1 MLNSKEKMQ
10 HNLDII
16 ILNDKILDHFDK
28 EKEKIPSL
36 RFLLREIDDTL
47 HLNEI
52 SDIKLNLITKNNLLQ
67 TKKDIENRI
76 RLIENDESKN
86 FYIISTTD
94 LLEEYRSI
102 LQKKITV
109 NFVGK
114 KEKPNKKKDDIYNEF
129 LRISSKY
136 IDINIEND
144 YKQNKSNCKNCKGKN
159 FELDDSVYICVDCGC
174 QQDEIINMTSYR
186 DIDRD
191 NISSKYTY
199 ERLVHFKDAMD
210 QYQGKQKNIDKR
222 IYDELEREFELYHLL
237 IGDKDIPKEIRFSNI
252 KKHHIYEFL
261 KELGRER
268 RNNSEKQFYTK
279 HYENINLI
287 HYEFTGVKPDDIS
300 HLEDSLMDDFLILS
314 ELYDK
319 KYKHEEQIERKS
331 FMNTQHTLYQLLR
344 NRGHKCKKEDFHILK
359 TIDRKEF
366 HDDTFSELFLQ
377 LGWVYVPIF

>member
-144 YKQNKSNCKNCKGKN
+144 YKQNKSNCKNCKGNHYVTGADGK
-159 FELDDSVYICVDCGC
+159 
-174 QQDEIINMTSYR
+174 INNCPKC
-186 DIDRD
+186 IPAK
-191 NISSKYTY
+191 SSM
-199 ERLVHFKDAMD
+199 E
-210 QYQGKQKNIDKR
+210 G
-222 IYDELEREFELYHLL
+222 
-237 IGDKDIPKEIRFSNI
+237 
-252 KKHHIYEFL
+252 
-261 KELGRER
+261 
-268 RNNSEKQFYTK
+268 
-279 HYENINLI
+279 
-287 HYEFTGVKPDDIS
+287 
-300 HLEDSLMDDFLILS
+300 
-314 ELYDK
+314 
-319 KYKHEEQIERKS
+319 
-331 FMNTQHTLYQLLR
+331 
-344 NRGHKCKKEDFHILK
+344 
-359 TIDRKEF
+359 
-366 HDDTFSELFLQ
+366 
-377 LGWVYVPIF
+377 